1 MLMPHQIEE
10 LIVLVGAMDRPALVR
25 QFGEFRAGFPL
36 DFTPEFLRSA
46 SLDRLPLPDDDP
58 RVSAADAVRALRRR
72 TCQRRPGPRRP
83 PRGAGDSRWGWCLPQ
98 PGWRPDDLRPRR
110 R

>member
-25 QFGEFRAGFPL
+25 QFAEFRAGFPL

-46 SLDRLPLPDDDP
+46 SLDRLRHIFL
-58 RVSAADAVRALRRR
+58 ALCLQ
-72 TCQRRPGPRRP
+72 CQRM
-83 PRGAGDSRWGWCLPQ
+83 PQ
-98 PGWRPDDLRPRR
+98 VEEETDLLAPTAA
-110 R
+110 

>member
-10 LIVLVGAMDRPALVR
+10 LIVLVGAMDRPTLAR

-46 SLDRLPLPDDDP
+46 SLDRLRHIYVALCLQCQQMPQVEEEETDVLAPT
-58 RVSAADAVRALRRR
+58 AA
-72 TCQRRPGPRRP
+72 
-83 PRGAGDSRWGWCLPQ
+83 
-98 PGWRPDDLRPRR
+98 
-110 R
+110 